1 MFHSLF
7 NVSIFDM
14 TNHNLLMFGIT
25 LRRLKFPANVR
36 VHIHKS
42 EKLIFVYCFLF
53 YFFCFT
59 SCMNFLELQTVLLD
73 LNGLITVYRRR
84 VATPCPEGCS
94 ALIIGG
100 MITPNPFSFLNR
112 STCHYRLVFA

>member
-42 EKLIFVYCFLF
+42 EKLIFVHSSV
-53 YFFCFT
+53 FFN
-59 SCMNFLELQTVLLD
+59 MNFLELQTVLLD

-100 MITPNPFSFLNR
+100 MITPNPFSFLN
-112 STCHYRLVFA
+112 SYTCHYRLVFA